1 MVFICQFIC
10 VSLLLIRFI
19 PLFLSDSLRS
29 FSILYY
35 SVKCIDIIV
44 CHLICPSVGRGGSGL
59 KLEMWMDS
67 NGWVRVWV
75 SDAILAKNNYCAKPN
90 PDPNA
95 HAGSQVRNVLGY
107 WDPRSTLE
115 YDLST
120 AIMTRP
126 LTQPVT
132 CEMGLSIFAAM
143 TRLKMVSTT
152 SALLPIIP
160 STERTNEENF
170 LLW

>member
-35 SVKCIDIIV
+35 SVNWV
-44 CHLICPSVGRGGSGL
+44 NNLVRHPICPSVWGRGAGL
-59 KLEMWMDS
+59 KPDMWMDL
-67 NGWVRVWV
+67 NGWVIVWV
-75 SDAILAKNNYCAKPN
+75 RDEMLVQNNYCAK
-90 PDPNA
+90 PNA
-95 HAGSQVRNVLGY
+95 HAGSQVRNGLGY
-107 WDPRSTLE
+107 WAPRSTLE
-115 YDLST
+115 YDFAT
-120 AIMTRP
+120 AIATRS

-143 TRLKMVSTT
+143 TRLKLVSTT
-152 SALLPIIP
+152 SASLPIIQ
-160 STERTNEENF
+160 STYSTNKKKC
-170 LLW
+170 LLWS

>member
-1 MVFICQFIC
+1 MV
-10 VSLLLIRFI
+10 RFI
-19 PLFLSDSLRS
+19 PIFLSDSLRS

-75 SDAILAKNNYCAKPN
+75 SDTILVQNNYCAKPN
-90 PDPNA
+90 PNPNA
-95 HAGSQVRNVLGY
+95 HAGSQVRNGLGY
-107 WDPRSTLE
+107 WALSSTLE

-143 TRLKMVSTT
+143 TRLKVVSTT
-152 SALLPIIP
+152 SASLPIIQ
-160 STERTNEENF
+160 STYITNKNKC
-170 LLW
+170 LLWS